1 MTKRFKVI
9 TAFILLPIFVV
20 AVYIF
25 FLWVTYIDDTVTS
38 GSKYG
43 FTIGSS
49 KQQIYEDISAAKED
63 YPELKIYISYGPRA
77 GDNATLSPTKEN
89 FERALIS
96 DYWELLLD
104 GDGEY
109 FNVIRLRVENN
120 ALTQIYRHRKYFE
133 LP

>member
-1 MTKRFKVI
+1 LSKLLKVVS
-9 TAFILLPIFVV
+9 AVLLLPILVT
-20 AVYIF
+20 AAYIF

-49 KQQIYEDISAAKED
+49 TQQIFEDITAAKED
-63 YPELKIYISYGPRA
+63 HPELMIYISYGPRA
-77 GDNATLSPTKEN
+77 GDNTTLPPTNDN
-89 FERALIS
+89 FEMALSS

-104 GDGEY
+104 GEGEY
-109 FNVIRLRVENN
+109 LNVIRLKLENN
-120 ALTQIYRHRKYFE
+120 ILTQIYRHRKYFE